1 MCGWMVCP
9 KELWTYLY
17 ARTENGWRWI
27 WNNSIR
33 SSNSITIKTTMHS
46 IPTTL
51 YHCKHYDCILLCVCV
66 FCSFSLQFYFTW
78 FRLFVYLLARF
89 LVFMNVHG
97 KMNGKKSDENHKI
110 LYIQVDRAWVYIM
123 YNVASKRGYNY
134 ELHRTNHRVTR
145 SNRIIW
151 SKDA

>member
-51 YHCKHYDCILLCVCV
+51 YHCKHYDCILLCVCFLFIFASV
-66 FCSFSLQFYFTW
+66 LFYMVSVICIPVGSISC
-78 FRLFVYLLARF
+78 VY
-89 LVFMNVHG
+89 G

-123 YNVASKRGYNY
+123 YNVASTRGYNY